1 MDLSRQQK
9 SLYTGY
15 FTGNAQKTVPLLW
28 PKSCGEKTL
37 NFERLQSLEV
47 LRKLENDGIQ
57 EITHSLRFTQTSLY
71 TGYFTGNALNTVIK
85 KPNVSKPLP
94 ILKVLRKTVER

>member
-15 FTGNAQKTVPLLW
+15 FTGSAQKTVPLLW

-57 EITHSLRFTQTSLY
+57 EITHSLRFTQTSLH
-71 TGYFTGNALNTVIK
+71 TRYFTGNALNTVTK
-85 KPNVSKPLP
+85 KNKLF
-94 ILKVLRKTVER
+94 KTTTDSLSTS